1 MSAHDGAV
9 DHGVLVIYIGRHGLE
24 HALPHASLG
33 PAAEA
38 GLHLD
43 PTAEALG
50 PIAPR
55 DTSAEAVE
63 HRLNEEPVVLGRAPD
78 MPDPPRQQILDP
90 RPLIVPHTATS
101 HRSAPHR

>member
-1 MSAHDGAV
+1 MSTHKGAV
-9 DHGVLVIYIGRHGLE
+9 DHGGLVVCIGRQVLE
-24 HALPHASLG
+24 ESLPHASLG

-38 GLHLD
+38 GGDLD
-43 PTAEALG
+43 PAAEPLG

-55 DTSAEAVE
+55 DTGAEAVE
-63 HRLNEEPVVLGRAPD
+63 HRLNEEPVVLGCAPD

-90 RPLIVPHTATS
+90 RPLIVPHAIAS